1 MTYCYP
7 PYFFFFFVSASLIFD
22 FFLTFSTVFLNINI
36 NIDFNRADV
45 GESEVVVSHDL
56 REYLTTSC
64 IARCSPSRSDS
75 ITFVWDRDRDRENTG
90 QGSKGGGGGGGGG
103 DKGIGSREGSS
114 SSSNSNSS
122 SSTSS
127 SSSSSS
133 SEHVIEGISYH
144 SIALSTPY
152 QGPAVKNGLPK
163 VYVRTKL
170 VPLGT
175 FSQAAPHSD
184 QRSVL
189 GYAGAG
195 YVSAMP
201 ATHIRESIVRECKMP
216 HRGQGLVQPDGQVDR
231 PPITAMCAHP
241 LLYQVVLGFLDDSL
255 CIFDCASD

>member
-1 MTYCYP
+1 
-7 PYFFFFFVSASLIFD
+7 L
-22 FFLTFSTVFLNINI
+22 
-36 NIDFNRADV
+36 NRADV

-75 ITFVWDRDRDRENTG
+75 ITFVWNRYRENTG
-90 QGSKGGGGGGGGG
+90 QGSNGGG
-103 DKGIGSREGSS
+103 GSREGGCRSS

-122 SSTSS
+122 SSSS
-127 SSSSSS
+127 SGC

-152 QGPAVKNGLPK
+152 QGPVVKNGLPR

-184 QRSVL
+184 QRSML

-201 ATHIRESIVRECKMP
+201 ATHIRESIVRDCKMP
-216 HRGQGLVQPDGQVDR
+216 PWGQGLEQPDGQADR
-231 PPITAMCAHP
+231 PPVTAMCAHP
-241 LLYQVVLGFLDDSL
+241 LLYQLVLGFMDDSL

>member
-1 MTYCYP
+1 
-7 PYFFFFFVSASLIFD
+7 L
-22 FFLTFSTVFLNINI
+22 
-36 NIDFNRADV
+36 NRADV

-75 ITFVWDRDRDRENTG
+75 ITFVWNTDRENTG
-90 QGSKGGGGGGGGG
+90 QGSKGGGGGGGGVV
-103 DKGIGSREGSS
+103 SREGSS
-114 SSSNSNSS
+114 SSSYSNSYS
-122 SSTSS
+122 SN
-127 SSSSSS
+127 SSS
-133 SEHVIEGISYH
+133 SEHVIEGMSYH

-152 QGPAVKNGLPK
+152 QGPAVKNGLPR

-170 VPLGT
+170 LPLGT
-175 FSQAAPHSD
+175 FSQAAPHID

-201 ATHIRESIVRECKMP
+201 ATHIRESVVRECKVP
-216 HRGQGLVQPDGQVDR
+216 SWGKGLEQPDGQTDR

-241 LLYQVVLGFLDDSL
+241 LLYQVVIGFMDDSL